1 MLEMS
6 LAPRSINFQSLLHL
20 RTGQCES
27 EVARVKPADLLFTVS
42 SQTVESDSNSSRHCD
57 IAQCRTYR
65 CVEYIYMY
73 NICTCMCR
81 PAICSILPLNLCV
94 QHLDNVWTFL
104 ANTVWAGPCCWYWF
118 KTVLTIP
125 TSAGFCGVQPESL
138 LLKLLEIGL
147 KFRKKHT

>member
-6 LAPRSINFQSLLHL
+6 PAPRSINFQSLLHL

-42 SQTVESDSNSSRHCD
+42 SQTVESDSNPRRHCD

-65 CVEYIYMY
+65 CVEYMY

-81 PAICSILPLNLCV
+81 PAIWYILPLNLCV

-104 ANTVWAGPCCWYWF
+104 ANTVGG
-118 KTVLTIP
+118 TLLLVLVLAIP
-125 TSAGFCGVQPESL
+125 TSGILWSPTG
-138 LLKLLEIGL
+138 
-147 KFRKKHT
+147 KFAVKAFGS